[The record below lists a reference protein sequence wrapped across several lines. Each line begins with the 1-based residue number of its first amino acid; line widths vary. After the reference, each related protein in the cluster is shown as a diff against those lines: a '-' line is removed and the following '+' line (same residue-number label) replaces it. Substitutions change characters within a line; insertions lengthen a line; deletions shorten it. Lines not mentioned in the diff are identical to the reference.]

1 MNRSL
6 VWTDIGKMEVRGLET
21 PPLRD
26 GWVRVRSEFCG
37 ICGSELSAF
46 LGQNE
51 LRRPPSVMGH
61 EFAGEVVEVSG
72 SVDRSLVGQ
81 KVAVN
86 PLVSCGKCRYCRSGL
101 RNLCIEREI
110 IGVNYPGGFAETV
123 DVPAYSVYR
132 VRDTLNG
139 SFSEPLATALRAV
152 RKSGIE
158 PGDRV
163 LIIGA
168 GTIGLFALEL
178 ARKAGADIVAV
189 VEKNAKRAMIAREWG
204 ADLSL
209 PPEALQDRDFDVA
222 IDAVGFS
229 STRRMAVER
238 VRRGGTVVFLG
249 LHEPKAEVNG
259 NSIVRDEV
267 SISGSFCYSDEDFSR
282 AVDMINRG
290 TVLRESSWYRV
301 EALENGQD
309 AFRRMLAEDADVS
322 KTVLRVEG

>member
-1 MNRSL
+1 
-6 VWTDIGKMEVRGLET
+6 
-21 PPLRD
+21 
-26 GWVRVRSEFCG
+26 
-37 ICGSELSAF
+37 
-46 LGQNE
+46 
-51 LRRPPSVMGH
+51 MGH

-139 SFSEPLATALRAV
+139 SFSEPPLATALRAV

-158 PGDRV
+158 PGGDRV
-163 LIIGA
+163 LIIGGA

-204 ADLSL
+204 GADLSL

-238 VRRGGTVVFLG
+238 VRRGGGTVVFLG